1 MNKPYCRARKVPKN
15 RVRGTSQQCINAG
28 QARYY
33 GIMSVENEI
42 NKILADKR
50 KLVNENA
57 RKKRQEAKKKVD
69 DANKKII
76 QANVAV
82 KEANKAKQESKKAE
96 QEAKKTTANNKIKRR
111 RATTSTKK
119 INPINLSNNEILKAI
134 STQKRG
140 RKKQFK
146 KYLTYIY
153 NGKIILR

>member
-1 MNKPYCRARKVPKN
+1 MSKKNMVLVPYCGIRNPPKN
-15 RVRGTSQQCINAG
+15 RVRGTSEQCIKSG

-42 NKILADKR
+42 NRILAEKR
-50 KLVNENA
+50 KLANEKA
-57 RKKRQEAKKKVD
+57 KIKRQEAKKKVD
-69 DANKKII
+69 DANKKIK

-119 INPINLSNNEILKAI
+119 IKPINQNQNINDIIKQLS
-134 STQKRG
+134 T
-140 RKKQFK
+140 
-146 KYLTYIY
+146 
-153 NGKIILR
+153 

>member
-1 MNKPYCRARKVPKN
+1 MTLVPYCGIRNPPKN
-15 RVRGTSQQCINAG
+15 RVRGTSEQCIKSG

-42 NKILADKR
+42 NQILAEKR
-50 KLVNENA
+50 KLANENA
-57 RKKRQEAKKKVD
+57 KIKRQEAKKKVD
-69 DANKKII
+69 DANKKIK

-119 INPINLSNNEILKAI
+119 IKPINQNQNINDIIKQLS
-134 STQKRG
+134 T
-140 RKKQFK
+140 
-146 KYLTYIY
+146 
-153 NGKIILR
+153 

>member
-1 MNKPYCRARKVPKN
+1 MSKPYCGVRKVPKN

-57 RKKRQEAKKKVD
+57 KIKRQEAKKKVVE
-69 DANKKII
+69 ANKKIR

-82 KEANKAKQESKKAE
+82 NEANKAKQESKKAD
-96 QEAKKTTANNKIKRR
+96 QEAKNTTANNKIKRR
-111 RATTSTKK
+111 RTTSSNKQKAVANCVWMLVVK
-119 INPINLSNNEILKAI
+119 IKGIE
-134 STQKRG
+134 R
-140 RKKQFK
+140 
-146 KYLTYIY
+146 IY
-153 NGKIILR
+153 